1 MTLNWKLSWIIFSN
15 FSVLPSS
22 YNRIDL
28 QKGEELQDRNTM
40 SFPQYSCKYPF
51 QSKAPFI
58 KLLIMKSSE
67 KEQLEIALSGWAWLF
82 FVLQTRSCLSFWN
95 VASTRHEMAE
105 KSWRGPPHPLPG
117 NIQER
122 AVGSNSHLP
131 EATRISTIT
140 PSGRPSNYSCVQ
152 GEVMEAKQSKP
163 NVRLLI

>member
-1 MTLNWKLSWIIFSN
+1 MTLNGKLSWIVFSN
-15 FSVLPSS
+15 FSVLPSF
-22 YNRIDL
+22 YNRIEL
-28 QKGEELQDRNTM
+28 HKREELQDRDIM

-51 QSKAPFI
+51 QSEAPFI

-67 KEQLEIALSGWAWLF
+67 KEQLEIALSGWARLF
-82 FVLQTRSCLSFWN
+82 FVLQARSYLSFLS
-95 VASTRHEMAE
+95 VASIQHETAE
-105 KSWRGPPHPLPG
+105 KSWRGSPHPLPG

-122 AVGSNSHLP
+122 AVGSNSHLL

-152 GEVMEAKQSKP
+152 GEVIGAKQSKP